1 MFFLFAP
8 KEPPV
13 HCTDRGLLLSLP
25 LGQRRSGGGVEGG
38 VGEVDVFGVHFLLA
52 QAQAFSEALEVN
64 DLPLPQKADDVVHVR
79 VVGQAEDVVIGQAG
93 LLLGGQVLGEVGD
106 DVAGGLDGPGAPGE
120 AGGGGGVDPGGV
132 VHEVGGE
139 GGVLD
144 LILFQVPGQLVD
156 DGGHHLHV
164 TQFLRADCGSK
175 RATGAGKAVFSF
187 FCLWI

>member
-1 MFFLFAP
+1 M
-8 KEPPV
+8 
-13 HCTDRGLLLSLP
+13 LSLHD
-25 LGQRRSGGGVEGG
+25 RS
-38 VGEVDVFGVHFLLA
+38 
-52 QAQAFSEALEVN
+52 
-64 DLPLPQKADDVVHVR
+64 
-79 VVGQAEDVVIGQAG
+79 I
-93 LLLGGQVLGEVGD
+93 GGQVLGEVGD

-120 AGGGGGVDPGGV
+120 AGSGGGVDPGGV

-164 TQFLRADCGSK
+164 TQFLCADCGSK